1 MQTIKHTLCMVIAH
15 TTYST
20 VNKCSNLKVSYH
32 IYTFS
37 IIENLDRLPGYQ
49 NKQNDSSYFVDTNF

>member
-49 NKQNDSSYFVDTNF
+49 TKQYDSSL